1 MKSVAILTLCLMLL
15 FLTGCEII
23 YRIGAQ
29 TTPGIT
35 TKTNLTPMPSVTS
48 SPEAHFRRI
57 DFDGTIV
64 IDLDLDGS
72 LENIGVSQNED
83 GTVTVE
89 HTDGDEHFAG
99 TIDPLYITE
108 CYIDDVTESDGY
120 LELFV
125 TGDMASDDYAT
136 HIYRFKDSVT
146 EESVIYGIVKNA
158 AGEGSLIVHETVD
171 VFGTYGAECRYSLKD
186 GLEFEVSSPYTV
198 VQYEG
203 FEERKITVIRDD
215 LPAQAFLDGV
225 EYEDVLLPAGTEL
238 LLIETDCKSYGLF
251 TTEDNKIIRIAI
263 TKKPDEWGWFIDGI
277 SEEEWFDGL
286 SYSG

>member
-1 MKSVAILTLCLMLL
+1 MNYIALLMVCLIC
-15 FLTGCEII
+15 LTGCEVID
-23 YRIGAQ
+23 RIGAEAAPGSFAG
-29 TTPGIT
+29 TNFTP
-35 TKTNLTPMPSVTS
+35 LPSVTPV
-48 SPEAHFRRI
+48 PEAHFRRI

-171 VFGTYGAECRYSLKD
+171 VFGTYGAECRYTLKD